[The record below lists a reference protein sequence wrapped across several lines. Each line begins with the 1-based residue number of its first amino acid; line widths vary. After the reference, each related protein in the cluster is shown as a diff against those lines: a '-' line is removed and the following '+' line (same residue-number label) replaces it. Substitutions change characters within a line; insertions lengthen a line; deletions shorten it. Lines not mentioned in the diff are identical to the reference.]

1 MPYLDITNR
10 QRTNAFEWKYTML
23 LCNDDGSDATQLAGS
38 RVVESFGR
46 PRIYRNR
53 LRDSDLDPQFETAH
67 RGSAS
72 YVCSRMETGRAGR
85 FKVEENATFFDFH
98 GGNGL
103 SGQRNLVFWFT
114 DEALRRGIG
123 WTFIQTYRLNGQV
136 VGRFHVSRIFTR
148 GSPYRLEVIKTAV

>member
-46 PRIYRNR
+46 PRIYRNK

-85 FKVEENATFFDFH
+85 FKVERMQ
-98 GGNGL
+98 L
-103 SGQRNLVFWFT
+103 SL
-114 DEALRRGIG
+114 
-123 WTFIQTYRLNGQV
+123 
-136 VGRFHVSRIFTR
+136 IFTAAMAYLANAIWCS
-148 GSPYRLEVIKTAV
+148 GSRMKHCGAE